1 MFATTRGR
9 SLVFRAQ
16 VSRATDR
23 SESRCIW
30 HGISLPVKINL
41 PHRPRIPLGRAP
53 PRSAYTGMRYAQ
65 PLAHCRSRRP
75 VHRRAGTT
83 PGATA
88 ADHDK
93 AASKSRSPPQAR
105 GRSKR
110 IRPSSLSP
118 SSGRT
123 DEPTSQAPSRSHTF
137 RLKGIKLQLPERW
150 RSATYQPGHGPTCSK
165 NARAQMT
172 VVPSTTSPRDGRL
185 VPKLLRVPTSI
196 IPGAD

>member
-1 MFATTRGR
+1 MSATTRCCR
-9 SLVFRAQ
+9 SFVFRAL

-23 SESRCIW
+23 SESRGIR

-41 PHRPRIPLGRAP
+41 LHRPRIPPGRAP
-53 PRSAYTGMRYAQ
+53 PRSACTGMRYAR

-93 AASKSRSPPQAR
+93 AASKSRSPSQAR

-110 IRPSSLSP
+110 FRPSSLSP

-123 DEPTSQAPSRSHTF
+123 EEPTSQAPSRSHTF
-137 RLKGIKLQLPERW
+137 RLKGIELQLPERW
-150 RSATYQPGHGPTCSK
+150 RSAPISPATDRP
-165 NARAQMT
+165 ARKCPRP
-172 VVPSTTSPRDGRL
+172 VSTRGSLAPIFDMISR
-185 VPKLLRVPTSI
+185 
-196 IPGAD
+196 